1 MDDNWKLNGNE
12 KNPLLNFVLLFHA
25 YMHGM
30 YVDCLNFELLS
41 IEFVDVYVCMYGMF
55 CMDLWVKVWKWMKYE

>member
-1 MDDNWKLNGNE
+1 MKLNGNE
-12 KNPLLNFVLLFHA
+12 KNPWLNLVLLFHA

-41 IEFVDVYVCMYGMF
+41 IGFMDVYVCMYVMI
-55 CMDLWVKVWKWMKYE
+55 CMASWVKDGKWMKYE